1 MHGRSGR
8 PPVPDLRFSIEG
20 ARPVTYSVTPLLN
33 LKLRIT
39 NREPTEEIQ
48 NVLLQCQIQ
57 IETIRRQYSPD
68 EKSKLFELYGEP
80 ERWGQTLKTMLWTHA
95 SLTVPPFAGGT
106 LADLPVPCT
115 FDFNVATTKYFDAL
129 RDGEIPLCVLFSGT
143 VFYRDSTGSLQIEQ
157 ISWENEATYRLP
169 VSVWKEMMAHYYPNS
184 VWMSIRKDVF
194 DRLYFYKIR
203 RSIPSWEQAFESL
216 LPADGSSALTNENGD
231 PGPAEY

>member
-1 MHGRSGR
+1 
-8 PPVPDLRFSIEG
+8 VPDLRFSIEG

-194 DRLYFYKIR
+194 DRLYVYKIR